1 MTAMTAAFEL
11 TGITKHYP
19 HFTLQGVDLS
29 LPQGQIIGLVGVNGA
44 GKSTLLRI
52 LTGLT
57 APDTGRVEV
66 LGHSMPAGQVAAKR
80 DIGFASEDMRLYRR
94 RTLRWH
100 MDLIRAIYPGWD
112 EAYAGELMR
121 RFDLRAEQAV
131 GGYSHGQR
139 VKALLL
145 LNLARR
151 PRLLL
156 LDEPTTG
163 LDPVA
168 RAEVLEALADV
179 LREETRSV
187 LFSSHNTHDVEQLAD
202 TIAFL
207 HQGRLLASSDK
218 ETFLENWRRVVC
230 HGDWTPDSDNW
241 PELAAVRRN
250 GSILELKVN
259 GFTDSM
265 PERLQAQGLIIQSLH
280 PMNLEDIFVTT
291 VRARATE

>member
-1 MTAMTAAFEL
+1 MTAAFTL
-11 TGITKHYP
+11 TGISKRYP
-19 HFTLQGVDLS
+19 HFALQDVDLS
-29 LPQGQIIGLVGVNGA
+29 LPQGQIMGLVGVNGA

-57 APDTGRVEV
+57 APDAGRVEV
-66 LGHSMPAGQVAAKR
+66 LGLAMPTAQVAAKR
-80 DIGFASEDMRLYRR
+80 DIGFASEDMRLYKR

-121 RFDLRAEQAV
+121 RFDLRADQAV

-202 TIAFL
+202 TISFL

-218 ETFLENWRRVVC
+218 ETFLEAWRRVVC
-230 HGDWTPDSDNW
+230 HGDWTPDPGTW

-250 GSILELKVN
+250 GSMLELKVN
-259 GFTDSM
+259 GFSESV
-265 PERLQAQGLIIQSLH
+265 PARLQAQGLTIQSLH

-291 VRARATE
+291 VRAGATA